1 MEESS
6 FETLEALAMA
16 ICRYLVA
23 RLLVAEDRNEVANYR
38 LKICLEKPI
47 AVTLAD
53 APCVELSV
61 EAKDVMD
68 ITGQ

>member
-16 ICRYLVA
+16 ICR
-23 RLLVAEDRNEVANYR
+23 R
-38 LKICLEKPI
+38 LKEGLPAPKHPASKEDYRFRVCLEKPI

-61 EAKDVMD
+61 YARDVE
-68 ITGQ
+68 GLR

>member
-16 ICRYLVA
+16 ICR
-23 RLLVAEDRNEVANYR
+23 RLSVSVPGPESAEGVKGYR
-38 LKICLEKPI
+38 FKVCLEKPI

-53 APCVELSV
+53 APGVELSV
-61 EAKDVMD
+61 EAEDVMKLE
-68 ITGQ
+68 